1 MLATMS
7 KKKSSKI
14 WLVVAIVAL
23 LAVVLF
29 YTCPSREQHTEVL
42 TDKIAVAVN
51 HQFTRSVD
59 DSNPFASAI
68 AGTFVNGLVKMIVPQ
83 YVYYDNYGLFSLCY
97 MEEGEEKHVV
107 SVGLAGR
114 VFTAS
119 ESKFDELA
127 EQNFSNFT
135 RRDSE

>member
-1 MLATMS
+1 MS

-51 HQFTRSVD
+51 HQFTKNAGD
-59 DSNPFASAI
+59 DNPFTSVLAASV
-68 AGTFVNGLVKMIVPQ
+68 VNGLVKMVVPQ
-83 YVYYDNYGLFSLCY
+83 FVYYDNYGVLSVCY
-97 MEEGEEKHVV
+97 LLEDDEKKVV

-119 ESKFDELA
+119 ESRFDELA

-135 RRDSE
+135 RRDTE

>member
-1 MLATMS
+1 MS

-14 WLVVAIVAL
+14 WLVVGLTAA
-23 LAVVLF
+23 LAVLLF
-29 YTCPSREQHTEVL
+29 YTCPDREQHTQVL
-42 TDKIAVAVN
+42 TEKIAVAVN
-51 HQFTRSVD
+51 HQFTQSVD
-59 DSNPFASAI
+59 DNNPLASAI

-83 YVYYDNYGLFSLCY
+83 FVYYDNYGLLSVCY
-97 MEEGEEKHVV
+97 VKEGDEKHVM

-119 ESKFDELA
+119 ESRFDKLA
-127 EQNFSNFT
+127 EQNFSNFV